1 MLAALVILTTAV
13 SMIVSSLYPRFRDLA
28 IIWTVLSTILFYA
41 SPVLYPLEKVPGTL
55 RDIVHA
61 QPARNAARA
70 RAQVDR
76 GPGCP
81 EAGRARGRLRGLL
94 PALGIAVATCAVA
107 GLGVQSRSAS
117 DRGGALTHV
126 VSRAVVAAVAALV
139 LVWLGVMERDVRLQE
154 RGTAAL
160 RSEGDPGVLARAERD
175 LRRAKL
181 LNPGTEPDV
190 TRALVRRAG
199 ETEASR
205 ALVEDVLRREPD
217 NVTAWRV
224 LMVLAPD
231 RAGRSL
237 AEQRRLDPLNAPRR

>member
-1 MLAALVILTTAV
+1 
-13 SMIVSSLYPRFRDLA
+13 
-28 IIWTVLSTILFYA
+28 
-41 SPVLYPLEKVPGTL
+41 
-55 RDIVHA
+55 
-61 QPARNAARA
+61 
-70 RAQVDR
+70 
-76 GPGCP
+76 
-81 EAGRARGRLRGLL
+81 
-94 PALGIAVATCAVA
+94 
-107 GLGVQSRSAS
+107 
-117 DRGGALTHV
+117 V
-126 VSRAVVAAVAALV
+126 VSRAVVVAVSVLV

-175 LRRAKL
+175 LRRANL

-199 ETEASR
+199 GETEASR
-205 ALVEDVLRREPD
+205 ALLEDVLRREPD